1 MAAKIELSVQ
11 LSLQKITFYLYLP
24 YKDYLNRMDGY
35 KRCIIGLICALLF
48 PFSLQAEGKKDSYVY
63 NPTLSDTILQSL
75 FHFSSFYSKVIDEY
89 EAEVYLK
96 GRVKVIKS
104 NKLIRYIPSMFRLEE
119 GVDDYVMESISDM
132 HYTAPDIYNRKVKA
146 VSSTFRRNRGQ
157 LTDLTNFLNIN
168 VYSSSLMIDK
178 LLSPLDKEASRYYT
192 YELDSIAGPPDNL
205 RYKISVIP
213 KYEGTQ
219 LVRGYVWVSDQIW
232 SVREIYMAGKFDM
245 VEFEMHT
252 MMGQEGDEEFLP
264 VHTGLKLKFKF
275 MGNHLEMKSSARIK
289 YKKILFYTGVERRK
303 SKNKHH
309 HDLTESYDLT
319 CDTSR
324 LITDKAKFAELRP
337 YPLSAEEDSLYASQT
352 QRKEVMDALKE
363 QMSEKNRSAVFW
375 GQLGDMLVTNYNV
388 NLSEFGSVRCSP
400 LINPMMLSYS
410 HSRGVAYRQRF
421 KYNKL
426 FSNGKLIRITP
437 QIGYNF
443 TRKELYAKADMSF
456 QYLPQK
462 MGSFDVSVGNG
473 NRIFSS
479 AVLDQ
484 LKSRPDSTFS
494 FNDLELDY
502 FKDVYL
508 NMFHTLEPVNCLFIK
523 AGVSMHWRYLG
534 IDLTPK
540 VDGTL
545 SYGDILKMKGIRSS
559 YNTFAP
565 RIRIEWT
572 PGMYYYMNGN
582 RKMNVG
588 SRMPTFIFD
597 YERGVKGVL
606 GSSDEH
612 ERFEFDVQQKIEL
625 NRIRTLSY
633 RVGGGAF
640 TKMDNVYFVDFVNFS
655 RSNLPEGWNDEI
667 GGTFQLLDRR
677 WYNSSR
683 QYLRGNLSYESPFI
697 FLRPLNRWLGMIQQ
711 ERLYGGV
718 LFMPHLNPYIEL
730 GYGIGTHIF
739 DAGAFVS
746 FINGKYD
753 TIGFKLTFELFND

>member
-1 MAAKIELSVQ
+1 
-11 LSLQKITFYLYLP
+11 
-24 YKDYLNRMDGY
+24 MDGC
-35 KRCIIGLICALLF
+35 KRFFIGLLCVLLL
-48 PFSLQAEGKKDSYVY
+48 PFGLRAEGKGDAYVY
-63 NPTLSDTILQSL
+63 APTLCDTILHSL
-75 FHFSSFYSKVIDEY
+75 FQFSSFYSKVIDEY

-96 GRVKVIKS
+96 GRVKVHKS
-104 NKLIRYIPSMFRLEE
+104 NKLIRYIPSMFRLEKGE
-119 GVDDYVMESISDM
+119 DDYVMESISDM

-157 LTDLTNFLNIN
+157 LADLTDFLNVN
-168 VYSSSLMIDK
+168 FYSSSVMSDK
-178 LLSPLDKEASRYYT
+178 LLSPLNKEASRYYT
-192 YELDSIAGPPDNL
+192 YELDSVAGPPDNL
-205 RYKISVIP
+205 RYKVSVTP

-219 LVRGYVWVSDQIW
+219 LVRGYVWVSDQVW
-232 SVREIYMAGKFDM
+232 SVREIYMEGNFDM
-245 VEFEMHT
+245 VEFKMHSV
-252 MMGQEGDEEFLP
+252 MGREGNEEFLP
-264 VHTGLKLKFKF
+264 IHSGLNLIFKF

-289 YKKILFYTGVERRK
+289 YNKIRLYTGGDRRK
-303 SKNKHH
+303 SQKKHH
-309 HDLTESYDLT
+309 HDLTEFYDLT
-319 CDTSR
+319 CDTTR
-324 LITDKAKFAELRP
+324 LITDKEKFAELRP
-337 YPLSAEEDSLYASQT
+337 YPLTAEEDSLYTLQEK
-352 QRKEVMDALKE
+352 RKKETDAAK
-363 QMSEKNRSAVFW
+363 QGMPEKNAAEFW

-400 LINPMMLSYS
+400 LINPVMLSYS
-410 HSRGVAYRQRF
+410 HSRGVSYKQKF

-426 FSNGKLIRITP
+426 FPNGRLIRVTP
-437 QIGYNF
+437 QLGYNF
-443 TRKELYAKADMSF
+443 TRKELYVKADMSF
-456 QYLPQK
+456 MYWPQK
-462 MGSFDVSVGNG
+462 QGSVDISVGNG

-484 LKSRPDSTFS
+484 LESTPDSI
-494 FNDLELDY
+494 FNFNKVELDY

-508 NMFHTLEPVNCLFIK
+508 NVFHTFEPVNTLLIK

-540 VDGTL
+540 VNGSL
-545 SYGDILKMKGIRSS
+545 SYADILKMKGIRSH
-559 YNTFAP
+559 YNSFAP

-588 SRMPTFIFD
+588 SKMPTFIFD
-597 YERGVKGVL
+597 YERGMKGVL
-606 GSSDEH
+606 GSSDGH
-612 ERFEFDVQQKIEL
+612 ERFEFDMQQKIEL
-625 NRIRTLSY
+625 NRIRTLAY
-633 RVGGGAF
+633 RIGGGMF

-683 QYLRGNLSYESPFI
+683 QYWRGHMSYESPFI
-697 FLRPLNRWLGMIQQ
+697 LLRPLNRWLGMVQQ
-711 ERLYGGV
+711 ERLYGGI

-753 TIGFKLTFELFND
+753 TVGFKFTFELFND